1 VAAERD
7 INILLGIC
15 GWYYPFSMQ
24 ENIIHPTAVIDPKAV
39 IGTGNYIGPYC
50 IIGPNVKIGNG
61 NRLEA
66 FASIGTP
73 AEHRNYFFSP
83 PGAVEIGNENVIR
96 EYVTINAG
104 TSAATHV
111 SNKCTLL
118 KGSHVGHD
126 AHLANSCNLGCNAIV
141 GGHSH
146 LGIGA
151 NLGLSTVVH
160 QNRVVGAYALIG
172 MNSTVTK
179 DVIPFSI
186 SFGTPS
192 EVKRINRIGLQR
204 AGLQSQELVAFDEWF
219 ESQILNTA
227 SPVKLDHKFDKFLA
241 EFFQIK
247 SSFAR

>member
-1 VAAERD
+1 
-7 INILLGIC
+7 
-15 GWYYPFSMQ
+15 MQ
-24 ENIIHPTAVIDPKAV
+24 ENIIHSTAVIDAKAV
-39 IGTGNYIGPYC
+39 IGSGNYIGPYC
-50 IIGPNVKIGNG
+50 VIGPNVKIGNG

-66 FASIGTP
+66 FASIGSP

-96 EYVTINAG
+96 EYVTVNAG
-104 TSAATHV
+104 TSGPTRLM
-111 SNKCTLL
+111 NKCTLL

-126 AHLANSCNLGCNAIV
+126 AQLENQCNLGCNAIV
-141 GGHSH
+141 GGHTH

-151 NLGLSTVVH
+151 NLGLSSVVH

-192 EVKRINRIGLQR
+192 EVKRVNRIGLQR
-204 AGLQSQELVAFDEWF
+204 AGLNSQELVAFDEWF
-219 ESQILNTA
+219 ESQILNTNTQ
-227 SPVKLDHKFDKFLA
+227 VKLDHKFEKFLT
-241 EFFQIK
+241 EFFKIK
-247 SSFAR
+247 NSFVR